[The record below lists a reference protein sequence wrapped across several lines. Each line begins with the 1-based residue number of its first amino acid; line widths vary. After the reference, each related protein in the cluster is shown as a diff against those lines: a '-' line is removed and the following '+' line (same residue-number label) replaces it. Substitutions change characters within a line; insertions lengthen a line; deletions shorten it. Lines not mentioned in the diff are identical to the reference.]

1 MVGTIALFTAIVG
14 SLTGGFVTD
23 WMQSRG
29 RIGAPCIT
37 MAITLVVSA
46 VAALFLYTSSNLN
59 VAVPAF
65 VVVLFSVSAGS
76 PAGLAGIQML
86 TPPEYRGM
94 ISSIFLCVV
103 TLVAVGL
110 GPTFIGVLT
119 DRVFTDARGLGT
131 ALLAAN
137 VVFGVIGAASALA
150 CRRGFQAT
158 RVG

>member
-1 MVGTIALFTAIVG
+1 
-14 SLTGGFVTD
+14 
-23 WMQSRG
+23 MQSRG

-37 MAITLVVSA
+37 MAIALSA
-46 VAALFLYTSSNLN
+46 SALAAVPLYTSSDLN
-59 VAVPAF
+59 VVIPAF
-65 VVVLFSVSAGS
+65 VVVMFAVAAGS

-94 ISSIFLCVV
+94 ISSIFLCAV

-119 DRVFTDARGLGT
+119 DTVFTDARGLGT

-137 VVFGVIGAASALA
+137 LVFGSIGLLAALS

-158 RVG
+158 RVA